1 MFFFFKYY
9 FLCSHFVLIVLCF
22 LPSTQEFNPRS
33 STTDELLRDYSSPAD
48 KLPSFPPNTC
58 TTIERL
64 GAWRLVQITCTSRLW
79 DSGSATVLNVYSKT
93 LYFRQRTG
101 SWYFCLWNILDSLFL
116 GSCQKHVTARLE
128 SLISGRYFM
137 TIARDSLDE
146 QSFRPRLSFWIG
158 IWKNLYLCRE

>member
-48 KLPSFPPNTC
+48 KLSSFPPNTC

-64 GAWRLVQITCTSRLW
+64 GAWRLVQITCTLRLW
-79 DSGSATVLNVYSKT
+79 DSGSATVLNIYSKT
-93 LYFRQRTG
+93 LSFRQRTG
-101 SWYFCLWNILDSLFL
+101 SLYFWLWNIFFLLCRSRWEPVFLFL
-116 GSCQKHVTARLE
+116 SQP
-128 SLISGRYFM
+128 
-137 TIARDSLDE
+137 RDSA
-146 QSFRPRLSFWIG
+146 S
-158 IWKNLYLCRE
+158 WKFNKWTLFHERGTW